1 MKTLKKFMP
10 LIIIGVILAVI
21 FLSPIKNYLNI
32 EFFTDTINSIQ
43 SSPYAPII
51 FILMYIIAVV
61 LLVPGLALTL
71 LAAPIFGLWQGILY
85 VVIASN
91 IGCSLSF
98 FIARF
103 LGKDFV
109 LKIFKGNKLFDSMNA
124 KIEKNGLI
132 YMFYLR
138 LIPVFP
144 FNLVNYAP
152 GVTSIKYSQYAIATF
167 FGMLPGTSIYCYAAY
182 TATDIAENP
191 IGIVVSVGVLIL
203 FTVVTSMI
211 SKKQSKKEDKEI
223 TQRHSHTD

>member
-1 MKTLKKFMP
+1 MKTAKKFIP
-10 LIIIGVILAVI
+10 LIIIIIVLAII
-21 FLSPIKNYLNI
+21 FFSPLTNYLNI
-32 EFFTDTINSIQ
+32 EFFTSIINSIKG
-43 SSPYAPII
+43 SPYAPII
-51 FILMYIIAVV
+51 FIALYILAVV

-91 IGCSLSF
+91 IGCSISF
-98 FIARF
+98 FISRF

-109 LKIFKGNKLFDSMNA
+109 LKLFKGNKLFEKVNS

-152 GVTSIKYSQYAIATF
+152 GVTSIKYSHYAIATF

-182 TATDIAENP
+182 TASDIKENP
-191 IGIVVSVGVLIL
+191 LGIIIAISILIL
-203 FTVVTSMI
+203 FTVITTII
-211 SKKQSKKEDKEI
+211 SKKQNKKEEQNI
-223 TQRHSHTD
+223 IHNHT